1 MTHIY
6 IYIYNSYIYIH
17 TPSYHLTFLW
27 KKTIL
32 KFGVF
37 HHVYHQL
44 GHDFHRKHD
53 DTLYGIRWVH
63 CVSPCIEKGPI
74 LSVVW
79 SVSGVKSL
87 SCGNSDWP
95 LVWCL
100 MNIPIGIHKDWLY
113 KNLAPGPLPLDRF
126 SIRIADHSV
135 RPAKVAW
142 ECS

>member
-1 MTHIY
+1 MNITHIY
-6 IYIYNSYIYIH
+6 IYNSNNMYITYIYIYDTHIYIYNSYIYTYTLLSFNI
-17 TPSYHLTFLW
+17 FME
-27 KKTIL
+27 KTIL

-95 LVWCL
+95 LV
-100 MNIPIGIHKDWLY
+100 
-113 KNLAPGPLPLDRF
+113 
-126 SIRIADHSV
+126 
-135 RPAKVAW
+135 
-142 ECS
+142 